1 MKFRRFLKKEI
12 VIFAAGLAMICYP
25 AVSNYF
31 ESIERSN
38 LITTYDSTSSNL
50 SSTQKENMLNDAY
63 RWNEELYLKQ
73 KGISVEGSLNYND
86 VLNIGNGIIGSVE
99 IPQIKVN
106 IPVYHGTE
114 EAELNAGAG
123 HVADS
128 SLPVGGENTHTVI
141 TGHSGLPSSKLF
153 TRLDE
158 LKQGEQFYIR
168 VLDKTLAYKI
178 DKIETVLPENAEY
191 EIEDGKD
198 LATLVTCTPFGLN
211 THRLMITGH
220 RIPYNPEV
228 KKQTDSKIPSYHE
241 AAIYIIPALFIT
253 VGIIIFIKKK
263 GARTDA

>member
-1 MKFRRFLKKEI
+1 M
-12 VIFAAGLAMICYP
+12 
-25 AVSNYF
+25 
-31 ESIERSN
+31 
-38 LITTYDSTSSNL
+38 
-50 SSTQKENMLNDAY
+50 
-63 RWNEELYLKQ
+63 
-73 KGISVEGSLNYND
+73 
-86 VLNIGNGIIGSVE
+86 
-99 IPQIKVN
+99 
-106 IPVYHGTE
+106 
-114 EAELNAGAG
+114 
-123 HVADS
+123 
-128 SLPVGGENTHTVI
+128 
-141 TGHSGLPSSKLF
+141 
-153 TRLDE
+153 
-158 LKQGEQFYIR
+158 
-168 VLDKTLAYKI
+168 LDKTLAYKI

>member
-1 MKFRRFLKKEI
+1 
-12 VIFAAGLAMICYP
+12 MICYP

-38 LITTYDSTSSNL
+38 LIATYDSTSSNL

-158 LKQGEQFYIR
+158 LKQG
-168 VLDKTLAYKI
+168 
-178 DKIETVLPENAEY
+178 
-191 EIEDGKD
+191 
-198 LATLVTCTPFGLN
+198 LN
-211 THRLMITGH
+211 
-220 RIPYNPEV
+220 
-228 KKQTDSKIPSYHE
+228 S
-241 AAIYIIPALFIT
+241 
-253 VGIIIFIKKK
+253 
-263 GARTDA
+263 